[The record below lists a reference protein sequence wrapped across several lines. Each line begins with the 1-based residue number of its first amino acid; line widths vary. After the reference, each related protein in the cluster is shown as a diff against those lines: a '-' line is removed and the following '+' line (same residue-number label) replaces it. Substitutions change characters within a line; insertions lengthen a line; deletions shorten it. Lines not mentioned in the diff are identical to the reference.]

1 MQHWKEGGH
10 DKLCK
15 PIKKAGGAEQYNANN
30 KYSEAVAVAAKAC
43 AEDTKGQKCYIC
55 TEAVHRHT
63 GEGLVR
69 GCACHTTEGFVHVS
83 CLAEQAKILV
93 AEAEENNLGP
103 KVFDERFDR
112 WVTCSLCKQR
122 YYGVVWCALGWACW
136 KTYVGRPE
144 TDEVRHHAMGWLAGG
159 LYGVE
164 RHEEALSVQ
173 EAELSL
179 MRRAGRHEGNI
190 TANMLTMQGNLAN
203 TYQKLGR
210 RQDAL
215 RLRRE
220 VYSGRL
226 QLFGEEHIDTLSGAD
241 NYANGL
247 IDLNRFEEARSLLRR
262 TVPVARRV
270 LGESN
275 NITLRMRC
283 LYAASL
289 YQDPAATLDDMRE
302 SVTMFEETG
311 RTAQRV
317 MGGANPLTMGMERHL
332 GLARMALHA
341 RETPSPRGAA

>member
-1 MQHWKEGGH
+1 
-10 DKLCK
+10 
-15 PIKKAGGAEQYNANN
+15 
-30 KYSEAVAVAAKAC
+30 
-43 AEDTKGQKCYIC
+43 
-55 TEAVHRHT
+55 
-63 GEGLVR
+63 
-69 GCACHTTEGFVHVS
+69 
-83 CLAEQAKILV
+83 
-93 AEAEENNLGP
+93 
-103 KVFDERFDR
+103 
-112 WVTCSLCKQR
+112 
-122 YYGVVWCALGWACW
+122 
-136 KTYVGRPE
+136 
-144 TDEVRHHAMGWLAGG
+144 
-159 LYGVE
+159 
-164 RHEEALSVQ
+164 
-173 EAELSL
+173 
-179 MRRAGRHEGNI
+179 
-190 TANMLTMQGNLAN
+190 MQGNLAN

>member
-1 MQHWKEGGH
+1 
-10 DKLCK
+10 
-15 PIKKAGGAEQYNANN
+15 
-30 KYSEAVAVAAKAC
+30 
-43 AEDTKGQKCYIC
+43 
-55 TEAVHRHT
+55 
-63 GEGLVR
+63 
-69 GCACHTTEGFVHVS
+69 
-83 CLAEQAKILV
+83 
-93 AEAEENNLGP
+93 
-103 KVFDERFDR
+103 
-112 WVTCSLCKQR
+112 
-122 YYGVVWCALGWACW
+122 
-136 KTYVGRPE
+136 
-144 TDEVRHHAMGWLAGG
+144 MGWLAGG